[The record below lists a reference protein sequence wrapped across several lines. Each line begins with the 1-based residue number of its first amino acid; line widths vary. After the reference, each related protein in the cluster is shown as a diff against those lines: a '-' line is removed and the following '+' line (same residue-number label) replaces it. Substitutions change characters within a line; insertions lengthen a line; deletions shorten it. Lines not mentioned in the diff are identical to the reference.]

1 MGKIKDYILDAGGF
15 NDETQWKETG
25 VSALRE
31 QVDFMVDGVRIKTPE
46 QAGREMARGGC
57 FAVCEQD
64 AEKDL
69 REVWGIVGGWGEYV
83 EQVGRAV
90 GVLYRGE
97 FYHPKERGE
106 K

>member
-1 MGKIKDYILDAGGF
+1 MGRIKEYILDVGGF
-15 NDETQWKETG
+15 NDRTQWKKAG

-46 QAGREMARGGC
+46 QAGREMARGGF
-57 FAVCEQD
+57 FAVSEEE

-69 REVWGIVGGWGEYV
+69 REVWSLVGGWSEYV

-90 GVLYRGE
+90 GVLYRGD
-97 FYHPKERGE
+97 FYRPKA
-106 K
+106 